1 MSSAGGRMFD
11 ARPMEAKTV
20 EYCVGDVVLMPAL
33 HAVYLRRIAVG
44 WLSQVV
50 LESSR
55 RVDEAVFPSPRGRFR
70 AKTVGSWSGRAAEG
84 GAFGI
89 FLGGWYLLVHWAS
102 VVSPRFGW
110 LDMDGIVVLNT
121 ATIRSPTWTK
131 LETFPLATHLSYCK

>member
-1 MSSAGGRMFD
+1 MVESGSAGEFEKGRRGGVPVASGEVQGED
-11 ARPMEAKTV
+11 GR
-20 EYCVGDVVLMPAL
+20 
-33 HAVYLRRIAVG
+33 
-44 WLSQVV
+44 V
-50 LESSR
+50 LEWK
-55 RVDEAVFPSPRGRFR
+55 G
-70 AKTVGSWSGRAAEG
+70 GGG